1 MSPLSGVE
9 RIGRILARKPVDRIG
24 VYEHF
29 WSDTKKHWAAG
40 GHVRAD
46 EDLAYHFDYDLAEH
60 SPFDVVVDLDF
71 APVIVEETAE
81 TKVVR
86 DGNGALLR
94 TYKTHDATPEHLD
107 FAVKQ
112 RSDWE
117 RVKPL
122 VRAERRR
129 IDFEGYR
136 RARARARAAGR
147 FFVVASVHVF
157 EIMKNIAGHE
167 YMLLGMADDPD
178 WIRDMVMTFSRL
190 YLNLQEILFS
200 EEGPPDGLWY
210 WEDMGFKQRPF
221 MSPAMYAGIIQ
232 QGHKLTFDSA
242 HARGLPVIVHSCGF
256 VEPLV
261 PGLLEAGMDCLQVI
275 EVKAGMDLL
284 RLYRTYGERL
294 SFMGG
299 IDVREI
305 ISNDRARI
313 DRELEAKLPIVKQRY
328 GFVLHSDHSIPNTV
342 DYGTYRYF
350 VERGIEIGTYP
361 ALGSRTHG

>member
-1 MSPLSGVE
+1 VSPLTGVE
-9 RIGRILARKPVDRIG
+9 RISNILARKPVDRVG

-29 WSDTKKHWAAG
+29 WSDTKKRWVAD
-40 GHVRAD
+40 GHVSD
-46 EDLAYHFDYDLAEH
+46 EEDLVYHFDYDLADH
-60 SPFDVVVDLDF
+60 PPFNVIVDLDWE
-71 APVIVEETAE
+71 PVTVEENDD

-86 DGNGALLR
+86 DGNGALMR
-94 TYKTHDATPEHLD
+94 RHKTHDTTPEHLD

-136 RARARARAAGR
+136 AAREKARRAGR
-147 FFVVASVHVF
+147 FFVIAAVHVF

-167 YMLLGMADDPD
+167 HMLIGMADDPE
-178 WIRDMVMTFSRL
+178 WVHDMVMTFSRL
-190 YLNLQEILFS
+190 YVELQEMLFA

-210 WEDMGFKQRPF
+210 WEDMGFKGRPF
-221 MSPAMYAGIIQ
+221 MSPAMYREIVEE
-232 QGHKLTFDSA
+232 GHRLTFDFA
-242 HARGLPVIVHSCGF
+242 HSRGLPVIVHSCGF

-284 RLYRTYGERL
+284 RLYRSYGDRL

-305 ISNDRARI
+305 ISNDRRRI
-313 DRELEAKLPIVKQRY
+313 DRELEAKIPIVKQRY

-342 DYGTYRYF
+342 DYETYRYF
-350 VERGIEIGTYP
+350 VERGL
-361 ALGSRTHG
+361 ALGSYASQ

>member
-1 MSPLSGVE
+1 MSPLTGVE
-9 RIGRILARKPVDRIG
+9 RIGGILARRGPVDRVG

-29 WSDTKKHWAAG
+29 WSDTKSRWVVDG
-40 GHVRAD
+40 RVRDD
-46 EDLAYHFDYDLAEH
+46 EELVYHFDYDLADH
-60 SPFDVVVDLDF
+60 PPFNVVVDLDF
-71 APVIVEETAE
+71 EPVTVEETR
-81 TKVVR
+81 VVR

-94 TYKTHDATPEHLD
+94 RHKTHDTTPEHLD
-107 FAVKQ
+107 FAVRQ

-129 IDFEGYR
+129 VDFGGYR
-136 RARARARAAGR
+136 RAKEKARNAGR
-147 FFVVASVHVF
+147 FFVIAALHVF

-167 YMLLGMADDPD
+167 HMLIGMAEDPG
-178 WIRDMVMTFSRL
+178 WVHDMVMTFSRL
-190 YLNLQEILFS
+190 YVELQEMLFA
-200 EEGPPDGLWY
+200 EEGLPDGLWY

-221 MSPAMYAGIIQ
+221 MSPAMYREIVQ
-232 QGHKLTFDSA
+232 PGHSLTFDFA
-242 HARGLPVIVHSCGF
+242 HSRRLPVIVHSCGF

-284 RLYRTYGERL
+284 RLYRAYGDRL

-305 ISNDRARI
+305 ISNDRRRI
-313 DRELEAKLPIVKQRY
+313 DRELEAKVPIVKQGY

-342 DYGTYRYF
+342 DYDTYCYF
-350 VERGIEIGTYP
+350 VERGL
-361 ALGSRTHG
+361 ALGGYG